1 MLCFGGSTA
10 LSSARIAVQ
19 SDGRHLIPDVSQLC
33 GLDTSVSDEAIYRDV
48 ETPGGVEQETEEM
61 YTLEGKPFS

>member
-1 MLCFGGSTA
+1 M
-10 LSSARIAVQ
+10 Q

-33 GLDTSVSDEAIYRDV
+33 GLDTRVSDEAIYRDV